1 VVFSIAL
8 AVFLKISMNI
18 CTMNQVVVGFLVC
31 VGPPPPPPWSG
42 GGETGKAFSSLCRQ
56 VQLLAMLKIAQMSTT
71 QQLRFFASLIA
82 FSPDPHLLFLP
93 ADAWIG
99 LNLKPLEVKTF

>member
-1 VVFSIAL
+1 
-8 AVFLKISMNI
+8 
-18 CTMNQVVVGFLVC
+18 
-31 VGPPPPPPWSG
+31 
-42 GGETGKAFSSLCRQ
+42 
-56 VQLLAMLKIAQMSTT
+56 MLKIAQMSTT